1 MNSHFGPWSFSG
13 AVLRVS
19 GSDLFFSTSKFML
32 HEMLDIAVKRKEE
45 TLVDHSK
52 HIGTLINLL
61 LMEMRTYLGS
71 PIWSCLLVEDVSI

>member
-1 MNSHFGPWSFSG
+1 
-13 AVLRVS
+13 
-19 GSDLFFSTSKFML
+19 ML

-61 LMEMRTYLGS
+61 LMEMRTYLDFHSTDRRSGHVFLSRTFRFDYYNLLCFGPSSS
-71 PIWSCLLVEDVSI
+71 PK